1 MLFRTKVG
9 FYTNQVF
16 EKAVGQFE
24 ETGRPLVY
32 TYFNDTTIKT
42 SELNKDDTD
51 SLFEFQEKLKTYGH
65 YSKIYENIDGLKYLF
80 AEQLKKIMPRI
91 LEYK

>member
-24 ETGRPLVY
+24 ETYR
-32 TYFNDTTIKT
+32 
-42 SELNKDDTD
+42 
-51 SLFEFQEKLKTYGH
+51 H